1 MLHFLLNLCAFCR
14 LASRLAWDR
23 RPCPAPAP
31 APARTAPARPAGETA
46 SRHGTRAARP
56 APCRRRARHAQRPG
70 QMDTPP
76 PAAPMPPA
84 CPPRSNRQ
92 SQQENARTSRE
103 EESERRQGE
112 RERGRKSE
120 DLRPLACRI
129 AAQVIK
135 ASNPARSQPDRSQRR
150 RPAGTPPATVTSS
163 SPVSTSARRQFCFW
177 RVCRTPARF
186 RPSADEQRHPRPP
199 ARTPPAP
206 GEPSHF
212 RARSVSHETAQYLH
226 SITYAPYPHFSL
238 GNNLDDS
245 PTVNELN
252 PYLQNHIFG
261 LTTPVFLSTLYNSP
275 RLQSYSSPIATKKT
289 NILIDF
295 RPQIW

>member
-56 APCRRRARHAQRPG
+56 APCRRRARHAQRP
-70 QMDTPP
+70 PP
-76 PAAPMPPA
+76 LCRQPA
-84 CPPRSNRQ
+84 RSD
-92 SQQENARTSRE
+92 RTDRASR
-103 EESERRQGE
+103 RTRGHPE
-112 RERGRKSE
+112 RERGGARRETGRNSE

-150 RPAGTPPATVTSS
+150 RPAGTPSATVPSS
-163 SPVSTSARRQFCFW
+163 SPVSASARCQFCFW

-199 ARTPPAP
+199 AWTPPAP

-252 PYLQNHIFG
+252 SYLQNHIFG
-261 LTTPVFLSTLYNSP
+261 LTTRFSVNPL
-275 RLQSYSSPIATKKT
+275 
-289 NILIDF
+289 
-295 RPQIW
+295 

>member
-1 MLHFLLNLCAFCR
+1 
-14 LASRLAWDR
+14 
-23 RPCPAPAP
+23 
-31 APARTAPARPAGETA
+31 
-46 SRHGTRAARP
+46 
-56 APCRRRARHAQRPG
+56 
-70 QMDTPP
+70 
-76 PAAPMPPA
+76 MPPA
-84 CPPRSNRQ
+84 YPDQTDRASR
-92 SQQENARTSRE
+92 RTRGHPE
-103 EESERRQGE
+103 EKRG
-112 RERGRKSE
+112 RERKETGRKSE

-135 ASNPARSQPDRSQRR
+135 ASNPRPKPARQGPAPQASRHHARHRAQLQPRLIFCPLSILLLESLQN
-150 RPAGTPPATVTSS
+150 PGPF
-163 SPVSTSARRQFCFW
+163 SPVSRR
-177 RVCRTPARF
+177 TTA
-186 RPSADEQRHPRPP
+186 PRPP
-199 ARTPPAP
+199 AWTPPAP

-212 RARSVSHETAQYLH
+212 RARPVSHETAQYLY

-252 PYLQNHIFG
+252 PYLQNHIFS
-261 LTTPVFLSTLYNSP
+261 LTASVFLSTLYNSP

>member
-1 MLHFLLNLCAFCR
+1 MPS
-14 LASRLAWDR
+14 AS
-23 RPCPAPAP
+23 PS
-31 APARTAPARPAGETA
+31 ARTDCPNTA
-46 SRHGTRAARP
+46 S
-56 APCRRRARHAQRPG
+56 RRARHAQHPG

-103 EESERRQGE
+103 EESEGRQGE

-163 SPVSTSARRQFCFW
+163 SPSPFLPPSILLLESLQNPGPFSPVSRR
-177 RVCRTPARF
+177 TTA
-186 RPSADEQRHPRPP
+186 PRPP
-199 ARTPPAP
+199 AWTPPAP

-261 LTTPVFLSTLYNSP
+261 LTTPVFLSTFYNSP